1 MSWQVVAKRRL
12 LDPYRSRYLW
22 VVLAVTVL
30 LFGGGVHMATRPGL
44 VSMLRSLG
52 ALFVSLLAIAS
63 SYRTIAEP
71 HQTGSLRVVLSYPN
85 SRRDVVVGT
94 AVGRSLYVVGIISV
108 GYLVAG
114 AISLVTLGA
123 DSLLSVAIVW
133 FAAVLFGV
141 SLTVLAVGVSA
152 ASRTVNRAAIA
163 SFTFVLLFFGG
174 WNLLLQGIRYV
185 LNGFSTPQPP
195 QPGWVDVF
203 VALNP
208 MHAFVHLVQ
217 TLHPTQTLVYESS
230 VHTTTWFGILVLV
243 CWALVPATIGG
254 WLFERRDL

>member
-1 MSWQVVAKRRL
+1 MSWLVVAKRRL

-22 VVLAVTVL
+22 VVLGVTVL
-30 LFGGGVHMATRPGL
+30 LFGGGVYMVTRAGL
-44 VSMLRSLG
+44 VSMLLGLG
-52 ALFVSLLAIAS
+52 ALFVPLLSIVGN
-63 SYRTIAEP
+63 YRTIAEP
-71 HQTGSLRVVLSYPN
+71 HQTGSLRVVLSYPH

-94 AVGRSLYVVGIISV
+94 VVGRSLFTVGVVSV

-114 AISLVTLGA
+114 AVALFTLDAYSVVLTLV
-123 DSLLSVAIVW
+123 VW
-133 FAAVLFGV
+133 FAAVLLGV

-174 WNLLLQGIRYV
+174 WDLLLRGIRYV
-185 LNGFSTPQPP
+185 RNGFSMPQPP
-195 QPGWVDVF
+195 QPAWVDVF

-208 MHAFVHLVQ
+208 MRAFSHLVQ
-217 TLHPTQTLVYESS
+217 RLHPTETLLFESG
-230 VHTTTWFGILVLV
+230 VHTTAWFGILVLV
-243 CWALVPATIGG
+243 CWAFVSVTIGG